1 MLLLSDESC
10 CMVSF
15 LLRAAS
21 AHDMTRHQ
29 NNRTYFYQSASRRE
43 RNRSYTSIVA
53 RCSGFENLQHDLRIG
68 WPINAKCARQ
78 VQNTRTESL
87 DTHRKCQGQHIRVT
101 LNHLPG
107 FLPLDNQLPVKLQTD
122 LRLFKRQFTYLLRSV
137 LAVECIQHHQ
147 GVVWLVPHTW

>member
-1 MLLLSDESC
+1 MSR
-10 CMVSF
+10 VAWFPSF

-78 VQNTRTESL
+78 GQKPRTESL
-87 DTHRKCQGQHIRVT
+87 ETHPKRQGQHIRGP
-101 LNHLPG
+101 LNHFPA
-107 FLPLDNQLPVKLQTD
+107 FLPLAKQL
-122 LRLFKRQFTYLLRSV
+122 
-137 LAVECIQHHQ
+137 
-147 GVVWLVPHTW
+147 